1 MLYGNPSPSFSGWK
15 IDPSEAFG
23 TNAWQPIRTPQVSDY
38 VPSPPPALPKPSDYV
53 PISKTEQ
60 PAAPPVS
67 AVADTAPRPQTI
79 NGSREYSTQ
88 ELQKIGSS
96 SPREIAGFFQ
106 NLNGTTIGKYTDDDG
121 ISGIIYS
128 NPALPDKSYK
138 TTGEN
143 KGFWQIYTHTVDSG
157 QPAKE
162 GFVNMGTTRVT
173 PYKEIQLSGSE
184 IKAIIEQ
191 QNKPVPPQPE
201 QPKPEETPL
210 VQFGSNAVPITPLPV
225 PQEKPAV
232 ERIPSIGSTI
242 ITNDIPR
249 TPPEFKP
256 ALDTA
261 AQTQPQPQSSGQST
275 APVPVETP
283 APTAPP
289 APAAETP
296 ALAETQTDGMPKAKK
311 EEDITDQVMNMFGN
325 GVASVEAG
333 LKNPHQKFLEDADK
347 LKQQID
353 FKHNLASNLSHQ
365 IMQVEEG
372 HIYDERKAYYA
383 QNREAVNEA
392 VEKLRTNAAE
402 LTEQHGEVKGKL
414 YMVAGYAKM
423 FGAIGTVMDA
433 VELGKLSKTASET
446 GDWTPVSDQINKMLV
461 SAAAVGGITTSAR
474 FLAAGLMAAGM
485 PAGFV
490 VAGIA
495 IGAAAL
501 TYYTLNR
508 INKSFESNKED
519 SQSEDARSDSSHREY
534 EYSDLVLFGDAK
546 QYARPENI
554 KLAAKNVTIIGNHH
568 AENIEVESDTLTVM
582 GTLDVGNNLKLDSNQ
597 IEMSNFNFTEPA
609 VQEAPA
615 ENGNTVVEAE
625 TETPPQENGTEQH
638 IPQPAHS
645 EAAPPVLEAVAAI
658 GTTHIGAPPED
669 TPTEAAKPE
678 RDLAAERAR
687 LGALVDLLSEDELYL
702 PLGETGSAGLPVAVS
717 AAENHTYAD
726 SYHTLPHLS
735 GYQENALI

>member
-1 MLYGNPSPSFSGWK
+1 MDRYSRVGN
-15 IDPSEAFG
+15 IDYK
-23 TNAWQPIRTPQVSDY
+23 PILTGRYYNPQITEWVEKVDL
-38 VPSPPPALPKPSDYV
+38 VPV
-53 PISKTEQ
+53 Q
-60 PAAPPVS
+60 V
-67 AVADTAPRPQTI
+67 
-79 NGSREYSTQ
+79 
-88 ELQKIGSS
+88 
-96 SPREIAGFFQ
+96 
-106 NLNGTTIGKYTDDDG
+106 IGKRPSQHEILERNKEIFDRFIRRD
-121 ISGIIYS
+121 IM
-128 NPALPDKSYK
+128 
-138 TTGEN
+138 EN
-143 KGFWQIYTHTVDSG
+143 TWRD
-157 QPAKE
+157 QP
-162 GFVNMGTTRVT
+162 R
-173 PYKEIQLSGSE
+173 PYKEFAPEVTQE
-184 IKAIIEQ
+184 
-191 QNKPVPPQPE
+191 NTPVPAA
-201 QPKPEETPL
+201 ET
-210 VQFGSNAVPITPLPV
+210 AVPA
-225 PQEKPAV
+225 ENPANTV
-232 ERIPSIGSTI
+232 ENQASNT
-242 ITNDIPR
+242 
-249 TPPEFKP
+249 
-256 ALDTA
+256 DTA
-261 AQTQPQPQSSGQST
+261 AQTPPQTQSNGQSTTPAPVVETAAPTAPPAPAAETAVPAETRDEQPASTVDKPENHTDTVAQNPLQAQPQTQSSGQST
-275 APVPVETP
+275 APVPVETA

-289 APAAETP
+289 APAAETAAP
-296 ALAETQTDGMPKAKK
+296 AETQTDGMPKAKK

-353 FKHNLASNLSHQ
+353 FKHYLASNLSHQ

-372 HIYDERKAYYA
+372 HIYDERRAYYA

-402 LTEQHGEVKGKL
+402 LTEQYGEVKGKL

-423 FGAIGTVMDA
+423 LGGIGTVMDA

-446 GDWTPVSDQINKMLV
+446 GDWSPVSEQVAKILV
-461 SAAAVGGITTSAR
+461 SAAVVGGISMTAR
-474 FLAAGLMAAGM
+474 AAGGILIGLGFS
-485 PAGFV
+485 AGFI
-490 VAGIA
+490 AGVTILGT
-495 IGAAAL
+495 IGITYFAL
-501 TYYTLNR
+501 DYISKNSL
-508 INKSFESNKED
+508 ED
-519 SQSEDARSDSSHREY
+519 IKKDLRLGDVHSHNGNREY

-597 IEMSNFNFTEPA
+597 IEMSNLNFTEPA

-615 ENGNTVVEAE
+615 ENGNAAVESENGNTVVEAE

-645 EAAPPVLEAVAAI
+645 ETAPPVLEAVAAI

-702 PLGETGSAGLPVAVS
+702 PLDEAGSAGLPAAVS

-726 SYHTLPHLS
+726 SYQTLPYLS
-735 GYQENALI
+735 GYQENVLI

>member
-1 MLYGNPSPSFSGWK
+1 MDRYSRVGN
-15 IDPSEAFG
+15 IDYK
-23 TNAWQPIRTPQVSDY
+23 PILTGRYYNPQITEWVEKVDL
-38 VPSPPPALPKPSDYV
+38 VPVQVLGKRSSQNKV
-53 PISKTEQ
+53 PE
-60 PAAPPVS
+60 
-67 AVADTAPRPQTI
+67 
-79 NGSREYSTQ
+79 
-88 ELQKIGSS
+88 S
-96 SPREIAGFFQ
+96 SPHETLERNKEIFDRFIRRDIMD
-106 NLNGTTIGKYTDDDG
+106 NTWRD
-121 ISGIIYS
+121 
-128 NPALPDKSYK
+128 
-138 TTGEN
+138 
-143 KGFWQIYTHTVDSG
+143 
-157 QPAKE
+157 QP
-162 GFVNMGTTRVT
+162 R
-173 PYKEIQLSGSE
+173 PYKEF
-184 IKAIIEQ
+184 A
-191 QNKPVPPQPE
+191 PE
-201 QPKPEETPL
+201 VT
-210 VQFGSNAVPITPLPV
+210 
-225 PQEKPAV
+225 QEKTPAPAAETAAPAETVTPAENPENTV
-232 ERIPSIGSTI
+232 ENQAGNT
-242 ITNDIPR
+242 
-249 TPPEFKP
+249 
-256 ALDTA
+256 DTA
-261 AQTQPQPQSSGQST
+261 AQTPPQTQSNGQST
-275 APVPVETP
+275 TATPVETP

-289 APAAETP
+289 APAAETAAP
-296 ALAETQTDGMPKAKK
+296 AETRDEQPASTVDKPENHTDTVAQTPPQIQSNGQNTAPAPAETAAPTAPAAETAAPAETQTDGTPKAKK

-353 FKHNLASNLSHQ
+353 FKHDLASNLSHQ

-372 HIYDERKAYYA
+372 HIYDERRAYYA

-423 FGAIGTVMDA
+423 LGGIGTVMDA

-446 GDWTPVSDQINKMLV
+446 GDWSPVSEQVAKMLV
-461 SAAAVGGITTSAR
+461 SAAITTS
-474 FLAAGLMAAGM
+474 
-485 PAGFV
+485 
-490 VAGIA
+490 IA
-495 IGAAAL
+495 GAARLIGVGLAFIGVPAAAIVGVTVLGTIAFSYFAL
-501 TYYTLNR
+501 DYISKNSL
-508 INKSFESNKED
+508 ED
-519 SQSEDARSDSSHREY
+519 IRKDLRLGDVHSHNGHREY

-546 QYARPENI
+546 QYTRPENI

-597 IEMSNFNFTEPA
+597 IEMSNFNFNEPA

-615 ENGNTVVEAE
+615 ENGNAAVESENGNTVVEAE

-645 EAAPPVLEAVAAI
+645 ETAPPVLEAVAAI

-702 PLGETGSAGLPVAVS
+702 PLDEAGSAGLPAAVS
-717 AAENHTYAD
+717 AAESHTYAD
-726 SYHTLPHLS
+726 SYHTLPYLS
-735 GYQENALI
+735 DYQEHSLI

>member
-1 MLYGNPSPSFSGWK
+1 MLYGNSSPSFSGWK

-67 AVADTAPRPQTI
+67 AIADTAPRPQTI

-106 NLNGTTIGKYTDDDG
+106 NLHGTTIEKSSDDDG

-162 GFVNMGTTRVT
+162 GFVNMGTTRIT

-261 AQTQPQPQSSGQST
+261 AQTPPQTQSNGQST
-275 APVPVETP
+275 TLPP
-283 APTAPP
+283 AETAPAEP
-289 APAAETP
+289 HPESQAVGALGDAVTYTEAA
-296 ALAETQTDGMPKAKK
+296 
-311 EEDITDQVMNMFGN
+311 
-325 GVASVEAG
+325 
-333 LKNPHQKFLEDADK
+333 LKNPHKELMRQLDQ
-347 LKQQID
+347 LKVESS
-353 FKHNLASNLSHQ
+353 FSHNTAAELSKNIIQ
-365 IMQVEEG
+365 LEEG
-372 HIYDERKAYYA
+372 HLYGERREFYA
-383 QNREAVNEA
+383 QNKEALSELA
-392 VEKLRTNAAE
+392 EKLRTETTEIVKAE
-402 LTEQHGEVKGKL
+402 GELAGKL
-414 YMVAGYAKM
+414 YYLKGIAKTLGFVGIALDMWELGSRIKTAVETDNWDPVAGSLAKI
-423 FGAIGTVMDA
+423 A
-433 VELGKLSKTASET
+433 L
-446 GDWTPVSDQINKMLV
+446 TPVAVAGGVLV
-461 SAAAVGGITTSAR
+461 GAGIGIAFATMGVPAAIVTGIT
-474 FLAAGLMAAGM
+474 
-485 PAGFV
+485 V
-490 VAGIA
+490 VASA
-495 IGAAAL
+495 GA
-501 TYYTLNR
+501 TYLL
-508 INKSFESNKED
+508 IQPLDSLDKEISESGRFDFGEA
-519 SQSEDARSDSSHREY
+519 SQSRPLE
-534 EYSDLVLFGDAK
+534 LVLAGNHNHQDDVKLEADHITVIGRQNFQNLELKADSFTVIGEANVAGNLNVAADRYENIA
-546 QYARPENI
+546 PEN
-554 KLAAKNVTIIGNHH
+554 VSPEF
-568 AENIEVESDTLTVM
+568 AEQ
-582 GTLDVGNNLKLDSNQ
+582 LKQ
-597 IEMSNFNFTEPA
+597 TGQP
-609 VQEAPA
+609 VA
-615 ENGNTVVEAE
+615 E
-625 TETPPQENGTEQH
+625 H
-638 IPQPAHS
+638 
-645 EAAPPVLEAVAAI
+645 
-658 GTTHIGAPPED
+658 APPE
-669 TPTEAAKPE
+669 TAPEPSVQQEGGFVLTEEPAINLEYAQAQADANNSTVKEYVSGLLEPINAADLPFPDLYDSIIQYQDEELERIFGDNAIEDAFKFIEQEDQAYPQIPPSQPLPE
-678 RDLAAERAR
+678 M
-687 LGALVDLLSEDELYL
+687 
-702 PLGETGSAGLPVAVS
+702 
-717 AAENHTYAD
+717 
-726 SYHTLPHLS
+726 
-735 GYQENALI
+735 QENTQL

>member
-1 MLYGNPSPSFSGWK
+1 MDRYSRVGN
-15 IDPSEAFG
+15 IDYK
-23 TNAWQPIRTPQVSDY
+23 PILTGRYYNPQITEWVEKVDL
-38 VPSPPPALPKPSDYV
+38 VPVQVLGKRSSQNKV
-53 PISKTEQ
+53 PE
-60 PAAPPVS
+60 
-67 AVADTAPRPQTI
+67 
-79 NGSREYSTQ
+79 
-88 ELQKIGSS
+88 S
-96 SPREIAGFFQ
+96 SPHETLERNKEIFDRFIRRDIMD
-106 NLNGTTIGKYTDDDG
+106 NTWRD
-121 ISGIIYS
+121 
-128 NPALPDKSYK
+128 
-138 TTGEN
+138 
-143 KGFWQIYTHTVDSG
+143 
-157 QPAKE
+157 QP
-162 GFVNMGTTRVT
+162 R
-173 PYKEIQLSGSE
+173 PYKEFIPEVTQE
-184 IKAIIEQ
+184 
-191 QNKPVPPQPE
+191 NTPVPAA
-201 QPKPEETPL
+201 ET
-210 VQFGSNAVPITPLPV
+210 AVPA
-225 PQEKPAV
+225 ENPANTV
-232 ERIPSIGSTI
+232 ENQASNT
-242 ITNDIPR
+242 
-249 TPPEFKP
+249 
-256 ALDTA
+256 DTA
-261 AQTQPQPQSSGQST
+261 AQTPPQTQSNGQSTTATPVETPAPTAPPAPAAETAAPAAPAETRDEQPASTIDKPENHADTAAQNPSQTPPQIQSNGQST
-275 APVPVETP
+275 APAPVVETA

-333 LKNPHQKFLEDADK
+333 LKSPHQKFLEDADK

-353 FKHNLASNLSHQ
+353 FKHDLASNLSHQ

-372 HIYDERKAYYA
+372 HIYDERRAYYA

-446 GDWTPVSDQINKMLV
+446 GDWTPVSDQINKMLLSTAV
-461 SAAAVGGITTSAR
+461 VGGISMAARAAGGVLIGLGFPVGAVVVGAAVG
-474 FLAAGLMAAGM
+474 
-485 PAGFV
+485 
-490 VAGIA
+490 VAFFSYFA
-495 IGAAAL
+495 
-501 TYYTLNR
+501 LNR

-519 SQSEDARSDSSHREY
+519 SQSEDTRSDSSHREY

-597 IEMSNFNFTEPA
+597 IEMSNFNFNEPA

-615 ENGNTVVEAE
+615 ENGNAAVESENGNTVVEAE

-645 EAAPPVLEAVAAI
+645 EAAAPVLEAVAAI

-702 PLGETGSAGLPVAVS
+702 PLDEAGSAGLPAAVS

-726 SYHTLPHLS
+726 SYHTLPHLPD
-735 GYQENALI
+735 YQEHSLI